1 MTTVPPL
8 STQPNLLSDFSK
20 ILELFDRES
29 TIYKNQ
35 ISILR
40 ESVNELQKKDSERIS
55 IMRYELNKLKGI
67 VNNLE
72 QLQTDNVSQQSTN
85 NSLASKSSARN
96 INDYLCQICL
106 DMPRDCILEPCMH
119 FSLCGRCVRQLTEPK
134 CPICRRQIEFY
145 QNVFIS

>member
-1 MTTVPPL
+1 MTTPSP
-8 STQPNLLSDFSK
+8 STQPDLLSDFHK
-20 ILELFDRES
+20 ILELFDKES

-40 ESVNELQKKDSERIS
+40 ESVDELQKKESERIS
-55 IMRYELNKLKGI
+55 IMCHELNELKGI
-67 VNNLE
+67 INSLE
-72 QLQTDNVSQQSTN
+72 HQQPENVSQQSTS
-85 NSLASKSSARN
+85 NSSANTSTARN

-119 FSLCGRCVRQLTEPK
+119 FSLCSRCVSQLIESK
-134 CPICRRQIEFY
+134 CPICRRKIEFY